1 MYVVDTSLGSIETMK
16 ITVINSTGLYW
27 VVDVLP
33 EFTVD
38 KLKLM
43 ALSHFFNPIDSIK
56 VSDRYKLILVSQ
68 NRPLPD
74 ESTIRDEEIRDND
87 ELLLLKRRH
96 LLVPLGESQEEKEEK
111 CRGPIEAEIQKET
124 NSIHAKN
131 LDSIIENPSV
141 PVDFHTE
148 LRKIL
153 VSLVKVSEKLL
164 RYHPEVVALFKEMA
178 EGDEVK
184 EEEPCV
190 DKTSLKQLTDMGFG
204 ESQAIEALKQNR
216 NVSDAMDWLLAQSVD
231 SNSSNTASAANVKN
245 SSPVHVRKFSVP
257 KFSVSKLVDKCTS
270 DKSEKASASTSQKQD
285 AEVPSTS
292 QGPVLSAEQTR
303 IVEMIRCFR
312 AYKRKVFRPSSAAL
326 ANLKEMGFA
335 EADILDAL
343 RINGNNQDTACDW
356 LLSDKK
362 PNFEDVEEGL
372 DPDGPIYKSIMSNAV
387 VQLGLSNPKTFL
399 ALLHMLENPTSACR
413 WLSDP
418 DTAPILSQIFRIY
431 HAEKHS
437 LQLARPFPQ

>member
-1 MYVVDTSLGSIETMK
+1 MYVVDTSIGSIETMK
-16 ITVINSTGLYW
+16 ITVINSSGFYW

-33 EFTVD
+33 EFTID

-74 ESTIRDEEIRDND
+74 ESTIRDEEIREND
-87 ELLLLKRRH
+87 ELLLLRRR
-96 LLVPLGESQEEKEEK
+96 PLSILPSESQEEKEEK
-111 CRGPIEAEIQKET
+111 CRGPTEAEIQKET
-124 NSIHAKN
+124 ANLHSKNIENS
-131 LDSIIENPSV
+131 IENPPV

-164 RYHPEVVALFKEMA
+164 RYHPEVVALFKEMTESEEA
-178 EGDEVK
+178 KEVVH
-184 EEEPCV
+184 V
-190 DKTSLKQLTDMGFG
+190 DKTSLKQLTDMGFP
-204 ESQAIEALKQNR
+204 ESKAFDALKQNS
-216 NVSDAMDWLLAQSVD
+216 NVSDAMDWLLAHSVD
-231 SNSSNTASAANVKN
+231 GGSSSSEPVPKSS
-245 SSPVHVRKFSVP
+245 SSPTPCRKFS
-257 KFSVSKLVDKCTS
+257 KLNVSKI
-270 DKSEKASASTSQKQD
+270 EKPAPVNTQKEQT
-285 AEVPSTS
+285 ELPSTS
-292 QGPVLSAEQTR
+292 QGATASSEDSRL
-303 IVEMIRCFR
+303 VEMIQCFR
-312 AYKRKVFRPSSAAL
+312 AYKRKVFRPSTAAL

-343 RINGNNQDTACDW
+343 RMNGNDQDSACDW

-362 PNFEDVEEGL
+362 PNFEDVEGL
-372 DPDGPIYKSIMSNAV
+372 DPEGPIYKSIMSNAV

-418 DTAPILSQIFRIY
+418 DIAPVLSQIFRIY

>member
-1 MYVVDTSLGSIETMK
+1 MK
-16 ITVINSTGLYW
+16 ITVINSTGAYW

-33 EFTVD
+33 EFTID

-74 ESTIRDEEIRDND
+74 ESTIRDEEIREND
-87 ELLLLKRRH
+87 ELLLLKRRQ
-96 LLVPLGESQEEKEEK
+96 LLVPIGESQEEKEEK
-111 CRGPIEAEIQKET
+111 CRGPTETEIQKET
-124 NSIHAKN
+124 SGIHPKN
-131 LDSIIENPSV
+131 LDAVVENPSV

-178 EGDEVK
+178 EGEEVK
-184 EEEPCV
+184 EEEPYV
-190 DKTSLKQLTDMGFG
+190 DKTSLKQLTDMGFP
-204 ESQAIEALKQNR
+204 ENTAIESLKQNS
-216 NVSDAMDWLLAQSVD
+216 NVSDAMDWLLAHSVD
-231 SNSSNTASAANVKN
+231 TNSSSNTATAAKTN
-245 SSPVHVRKFSVP
+245 SSPVHIRKFSVP

-270 DKSEKASASTSQKQD
+270 DKSSASEKVTASTSQKQD
-285 AEVPSTS
+285 TEIPSTS
-292 QGPVLSAEQTR
+292 QGTGSSGEQTR

>member
-1 MYVVDTSLGSIETMK
+1 MYVVDTSVGSIETMK
-16 ITVINSTGLYW
+16 ITVINSTGAYW

-33 EFTVD
+33 EFTID

-68 NRPLPD
+68 NRPLAD
-74 ESTIRDEEIRDND
+74 ESTIRDEEVREND
-87 ELLLLKRRH
+87 ELLLLRRRP

-111 CRGPIEAEIQKET
+111 CRGPTDLEIQKET
-124 NSIHAKN
+124 CHLLSKN
-131 LDSIIENPSV
+131 NDATIESPPV

-153 VSLVKVSEKLL
+153 VSLVIVSEKLL

-178 EGDEVK
+178 EGDEVR
-184 EEEPCV
+184 EDEITV
-190 DKTSLKQLTDMGFG
+190 DRTSLKQLMDMGFA
-204 ESQAIEALKQNR
+204 ETQAIEALKQNS
-216 NVSDAMDWLLAQSVD
+216 NVSDAMDWLLAQSVE
-231 SNSSNTASAANVKN
+231 STSI
-245 SSPVHVRKFSVP
+245 SSPAPTKSSSPTHIKKFA
-257 KFSVSKLVDKCTS
+257 KFSVSKLVEKVEKTLPTS
-270 DKSEKASASTSQKQD
+270 TPTPKPEI
-285 AEVPSTS
+285 EMPSTS
-292 QGPVLSAEQTR
+292 HGSGSTNSEQSR

-312 AYKRKVFRPSSAAL
+312 AYKRKVFRPSATAL
-326 ANLKEMGFA
+326 SNLKEMGFA

-372 DPDGPIYKSIMSNAV
+372 DPDGPIYKSIMSNPV

>member
-1 MYVVDTSLGSIETMK
+1 MYVVDASTGSIETMK
-16 ITVINSTGLYW
+16 ITIINSTGAYW

-33 EFTVD
+33 EFTID

-68 NRPLPD
+68 NRPLAD
-74 ESTIRDEEIRDND
+74 EGTIRDEDIREND
-87 ELLLLKRRH
+87 ELLLLKRRSQA
-96 LLVPLGESQEEKEEK
+96 LPANESQEEKEEK
-111 CRGPIEAEIQKET
+111 CRGPTDTEIQKET
-124 NSIHAKN
+124 AFLQMRNVDT
-131 LDSIIENPSV
+131 LIENPPV

-178 EGDEVK
+178 EGKEAK
-184 EEEPCV
+184 EEEICV
-190 DKTSLKQLTDMGFG
+190 DRTSLKQLADMGFS
-204 ESQAIEALKQNR
+204 ENKAIEALKQNS
-216 NVSDAMDWLLAQSVD
+216 NVSDAMDWLLAQAVGTS
-231 SNSSNTASAANVKN
+231 SSSNEPAPKPS
-245 SSPVHVRKFSVP
+245 SSPTFSRKFS
-257 KFSVSKLVDKCTS
+257 KLNVSKIVERVSHSSSSKEDTEKPSTS
-270 DKSEKASASTSQKQD
+270 QSHSASASASTS
-285 AEVPSTS
+285 S
-292 QGPVLSAEQTR
+292 EQNR

-312 AYKRKVFRPSSAAL
+312 AYKRKVFRPSPAAL
-326 ANLKEMGFA
+326 SNLKEMGFT
-335 EADILDAL
+335 ESDILDAL
-343 RINGNNQDTACDW
+343 RINGNNQDSACDW

-362 PNFEDVEEGL
+362 PNFEDLEEGL
-372 DPDGPIYKSIMSNAV
+372 DPQGPIYKSIMSNAV

-437 LQLARPFPQ
+437 LHLARPFTQ